1 MAFYRKHVSLCI
13 EMRLFPDKS
22 ESEYVSVAGFTQ
34 NCDSEDS
41 YWHNKTKTVNA
52 VKSEP

>member
-22 ESEYVSVAGFTQ
+22 KFRICFCRRFHAEL
-34 NCDSEDS
+34 
-41 YWHNKTKTVNA
+41 
-52 VKSEP
+52 